1 MYFGKYKKT
10 KYQLNVN
17 KHTVYSFVTTNYSE
31 EECVELLKQRAEI
44 HRSCVNKWYKIV
56 KKDLDKTEV
65 LFTGKLLALKA

>member
-31 EECVELLKQRAEI
+31 EECVELLKQRAET
-44 HRSCVNKWYKIV
+44 HRGCVNKWYKIIRI
-56 KKDLDKTEV
+56 EANENEI
-65 LFTGKLLALKA
+65 LFTGKLLALRV